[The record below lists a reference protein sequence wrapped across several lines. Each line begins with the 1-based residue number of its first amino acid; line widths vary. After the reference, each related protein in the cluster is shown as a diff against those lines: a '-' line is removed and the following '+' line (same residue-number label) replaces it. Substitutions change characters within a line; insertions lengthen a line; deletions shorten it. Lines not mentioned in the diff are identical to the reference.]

1 MGRWRISRRK
11 WAYLLGSM
19 LLLGTGAWGRPMVVR
34 HYSSTDGLPV
44 ASASA
49 ARTDAD
55 GFLWVA
61 THDGLARFDGREF
74 TVYDAASNPEMT
86 GNRIS
91 SLYADSAQ
99 RLYALSSGGELLAV
113 HSSGITRIRPDATDP
128 DSPVRYVDP
137 SSLCLTLN
145 RGWYCP
151 DGQGGFALRRRF
163 AVPGQVA
170 LVLAADET
178 AEWQVVAG
186 EGVYLED
193 ADGRRL
199 VYASPN
205 LVPQPR
211 LAEPFVA
218 VATDAGELLLGTD
231 SGLLRVTAGGGGLL
245 TLRDGSQPVVVQ
257 LRTDPKPGPRV
268 SWIGSSRGLYRLD
281 PGASTVVDAGPATQA
296 GSRSWRAPDGA
307 LWRASDG
314 RLYRDDV
321 LQLDSR
327 GEIRDLHFDA
337 SDSVWVSTLRDGLYA
352 LHPARVDLLNVDN
365 AMVNDNIYSVAYAE
379 DGSMWLGSL
388 GGGLQRMDR
397 DGRITTYGVESGL
410 PGLNPWVVA
419 VAPDQSVYTATFA
432 PGLYRKAVDSERFAP
447 VDLPPALVQLQI
459 LALSFASD
467 GSLWVGATAGAWRR
481 AGGAWQQVWPRDRAT
496 RVNAI
501 LQGARG
507 TVHFATSA
515 GLWRLD
521 HDGARPVASALLT
534 DISVRGAFRDS
545 EGTLWG
551 STEGRGLVRIAADDV
566 DGERAMFIGRAAG
579 LPSNSP
585 HAVVED
591 AGGNLWINSNQ
602 GIFRLTRSDLTEF
615 LQQRN
620 RVLSPLTLG
629 LADGLTELEGN
640 GGVQPAAAMDRAGRI
655 WFPSQRGV
663 VRIDPLKL
671 PLRRRAPIAVIDGID
686 SQGLPIPLT
695 DRRLPL
701 GKRSVQVRYNAAD
714 LHADAEVRFRYRL
727 HPVDLD
733 WTDAGNRRVAAF
745 AALAPNRYRL
755 EVVAGNSDGVWAADP
770 AVLEF
775 IVPAHW
781 HETRA
786 FRVSLALGLLLLIVG
801 LAQWRV
807 SRLRQRAAAL
817 DAQVHLRTQ
826 ELSAEKERVEATLG
840 ELAQAHSDLAMTH
853 GEIEVRNRKLA
864 EQTARLEA
872 LDRFRTRLLA
882 DVSHELRTPLML
894 IKLPLR
900 ELFEGSRQLPSADRQ
915 RLELPL
921 QQTERLSHLVE
932 QLVGLVQAEA
942 GQLRLKVRRIDLVG
956 WARRVIAG
964 FEPMAQRQRVTLAL
978 RTDLASLLAYADP
991 DRLTTVLSN
1000 LLDNAL
1006 KYAPADSVVVVQIAR
1021 DTDGDGAR
1029 ISVADRG
1036 PGYPPELAD
1045 SLFDRFVRAEGPPR
1059 AGREG
1064 LGIGLALARELIELH
1079 GGRIGTSVSAA
1090 AGTVFWLDIPLG
1102 SAHIALEEVALEP
1115 GGEID
1120 LGTLA
1125 QVREGGILLVEDH
1138 PELAAYLTERLA
1150 EFFPVRTVA
1159 SAELAIPEMQ
1169 RGDIR
1174 LLVSDVKLPG
1184 MDGVELCR
1192 TLKSMPEFAAL
1203 PVILI
1208 SAKSTLLDRDAG
1220 IEAGAISWITKP
1232 FELATLITEIR
1243 RHWPGGLERLEPA
1256 PGKPAPLVDA
1266 TGTVDDPILQIVRH
1280 RMADPAFGVAEWS
1293 EAAHLSDR
1301 QLRRRVTDLTGLS
1314 PIVWLREQRLL
1325 KVRDLISSGACQT
1338 LAEAGHQC
1346 GYDNPGYL
1354 YRLYRARFGES

>member
-1 MGRWRISRRK
+1 MWRIRRHR
-11 WAYLLGSM
+11 WACLLGSL
-19 LLLGTGAWGRPMVVR
+19 LLLGTSAWGRPMVVR
-34 HYSSTDGLPV
+34 HFSSTDGLPV

-74 TVYDAASNPEMT
+74 TVYDAASNPEMS

-91 SLYADSAQ
+91 ALYADSAR
-99 RLYALSSGGELLAV
+99 RLYALSSRGELLAV

-151 DGQGGFALRRRF
+151 DGRGGFALRQRF
-163 AVPGQVA
+163 AEPGQVA
-170 LVLAADET
+170 LALAADAT
-178 AEWQVVAG
+178 AVWQVVAG
-186 EGVYLED
+186 EGVYLAD
-193 ADGRRL
+193 AEGRRL
-199 VYASPN
+199 VYADPN
-205 LVPQPR
+205 LVPQPK
-211 LAEPFVA
+211 LADFPIA
-218 VATDAGELLLGTD
+218 VAAAGELLLGTD
-231 SGLLRVTAGGGGLL
+231 SGLLRVSAGGGALV
-245 TLRDGSQPVVVQ
+245 TLPDGGPPEGEALVLVQ
-257 LRTDPKPGPRV
+257 LRTDPEPDPPV
-268 SWIGSSRGLYRLD
+268 SWIGFSHGLYRLD
-281 PGASTVVDAGPATQA
+281 PGASTVINAGPLTQA

-307 LWRASDG
+307 IWRASDG
-314 RLYRDDV
+314 RLYRDEV
-321 LQLDSR
+321 LQLDSH
-327 GEIRDLHFDA
+327 GEIRDLHFGA

-352 LHPARVDLLNVDN
+352 LHPARVDLLDADRANVN
-365 AMVNDNIYSVAYAE
+365 ENLYSVAHAE
-379 DGSMWLGSL
+379 DGSIWLGSL
-388 GGGLQRMDR
+388 GGGVQRLDR
-397 DGRITTYGVESGL
+397 DGRITTYGVASGL
-410 PGLNPWVVA
+410 PGVNPWVVT
-419 VAPDQSVYTATFA
+419 VAPDQSIYTATFA
-432 PGLYRKAVDSERFAP
+432 PGLYRKAVGSERFAP
-447 VDLPPALVQLQI
+447 VDLPPALREQQI
-459 LALSFASD
+459 LALCFMPD
-467 GSLWVGATAGAWRR
+467 GGLWVGTSAGAWRQ
-481 AGGAWQQVWPRDRAT
+481 AGGAWQPVWPRDQPM

-501 LQGARG
+501 LPGPRD

-515 GLWRLD
+515 GVWRLGA
-521 HDGARPVASALLT
+521 DGAHPVASALLT
-534 DISVRGAFRDS
+534 GISVRGLFRDS

-551 STEGRGLVRIAADDV
+551 STEGRGLLRIAADDV
-566 DGERAMFIGRAAG
+566 HGERAMFIGRAAG

-591 AGGNLWINSNQ
+591 ADRNLWVNSNQ
-602 GIFRLTRSDLTEF
+602 GIFRLNRSDLSDF

-640 GGVQPAAAMDRAGRI
+640 GGVQPAAAVDRAGRI
-655 WFPSQRGV
+655 WFPSQRGL
-663 VRIDPLKL
+663 VRIDPRTL

-686 SQGLPIPLT
+686 SQGLPISLV
-695 DRRLPL
+695 DQQLPL

-714 LHADAEVRFRYRL
+714 LHAGAEVRFRYRL
-727 HPVDLD
+727 HPVDRD

-755 EVVAGNSDGVWAADP
+755 EVVAGNSDGIWAADP

-775 IVPAHW
+775 TVPAYW

-786 FRVSLALGLLLLIVG
+786 FRGSLALGLLLLIIG

-817 DAQVHLRTQ
+817 DAQVRLRTQ
-826 ELSAEKERVEATLG
+826 ELSAEKDRVETTLG
-840 ELAQAHSDLAMTH
+840 ELAQAHGDLAVTH

-864 EQTARLEA
+864 EQTTRLEA

-894 IKLPLR
+894 IQLPLR
-900 ELFEGSRQLPSADRQ
+900 ELFEGSRPLQPADRQ
-915 RLELPL
+915 RLQLPL

-942 GQLRLKVRRIDLVG
+942 GQLRLQVRRIDLIA

-964 FEPMAQRQRVTLAL
+964 FGPMAERQRVTLTL
-978 RTDLASLLAYADP
+978 RTDLVNLAVYADA

-1006 KYAPADSVVVVQIAR
+1006 KYAPADSVVVVNIERQ
-1021 DTDGDGAR
+1021 TQGDGVR

-1045 SLFDRFVRAEGPPR
+1045 ALFDRFVRAEGPPR
-1059 AGREG
+1059 AGRES

-1090 AGTVFWLDIPLG
+1090 AGTVFWLELPLG
-1102 SAHIALEEVALEP
+1102 SAHIALEEVALDS
-1115 GGEID
+1115 GGD
-1120 LGTLA
+1120 MNLPTVA
-1125 QVREGGILLVEDH
+1125 QIEEGGILLVEDH

-1169 RGDIR
+1169 RRDIR
-1174 LLVSDVKLPG
+1174 LVVSDVKLPG

-1192 TLKSMPEFAAL
+1192 SLKAMPEFATL

-1232 FELATLITEIR
+1232 FALATLIAEIR
-1243 RHWPGGLERLEPA
+1243 RHWPGGLEPRELA
-1256 PGKPAPLVDA
+1256 PGKVAPALDA
-1266 TGTVDDPILQIVRH
+1266 VDDPILRIARK
-1280 RMADPAFGVAEWS
+1280 RMADPVFGVAEWS
-1293 EAAHLSDR
+1293 AAVHLSDR

-1314 PIVWLREQRLL
+1314 PIVWLREQRLS
-1325 KVRDLISSGACQT
+1325 KVRELISTGTCQT

-1354 YRLYRARFGES
+1354 YRLYRARFGEA

>member
-1 MGRWRISRRK
+1 
-11 WAYLLGSM
+11 
-19 LLLGTGAWGRPMVVR
+19 MVVR
-34 HYSSTDGLPV
+34 HFSSTDGLPV

-74 TVYDAASNPEMT
+74 TVYDAASNPEMP

-91 SLYADSAQ
+91 SLYADSAR
-99 RLYALSSGGELLAV
+99 RLYALSSRGELLAV
-113 HSSGITRIRPDATDP
+113 SSSGITRIRPDPMDP
-128 DSPVRYVDP
+128 ESPIRYVDP

-151 DGQGGFALRRRF
+151 DGQGGFVLRRRF

-170 LVLAADET
+170 LALAVDET

-199 VYASPN
+199 VYADPH

-211 LAEPFVA
+211 LADFPIA
-218 VATDAGELLLGTD
+218 VATAARELLLGTD
-231 SGLLRVTAGGGGLL
+231 SGLLRVSAGGGGLL
-245 TLRDGSQPVVVQ
+245 TLPDGGPPEGEALVLVQ
-257 LRTDPKPGPRV
+257 LRTDPEPGPPV
-268 SWIGSSRGLYRLD
+268 SWIGFSHGLYRLD
-281 PGASTVVDAGPATQA
+281 PGAATVVNAGPLTQA

-314 RLYRDDV
+314 QLYRDDV
-321 LQLDSR
+321 LQLDGH
-327 GEIRDLHFDA
+327 GEIRDLHFGA

-365 AMVNDNIYSVAYAE
+365 AMVNDNLYSVAYAE

-397 DGRITTYGVESGL
+397 DGRITTYRVESGL

-447 VDLPPALVQLQI
+447 VDLPAALREQQI
-459 LALSFASD
+459 LALNFMSD
-467 GSLWVGATAGAWRR
+467 GSAWVGTSAGAWRQE
-481 AGGAWQQVWPRDRAT
+481 GGAWQPVWPRDRAM

-501 LQGARG
+501 LPGPRD
-507 TVHFATSA
+507 TVHFATRA
-515 GLWRLD
+515 GVWRLD
-521 HDGARPVASALLT
+521 AGGARPVASALLT
-534 DISVRGAFRDS
+534 GISVRGLFRDS

-551 STEGRGLVRIAADDV
+551 STEGRGLVRIAADDI
-566 DGERAMFIGRAAG
+566 DGERAMFIGRAVG

-591 AGGNLWINSNQ
+591 AGGNLWVNSNQ

-686 SQGLPIPLT
+686 SQGSPLSLT
-695 DRRLPL
+695 GHQLPL

-714 LHADAEVRFRYRL
+714 LHAGAEVRFRYRL

-755 EVVAGNSDGVWAADP
+755 EVVAGNSDGIWAADP

-775 IVPAHW
+775 IVPAYW

-786 FRVSLALGLLLLIVG
+786 FRVSLALGLLLLIVA

-840 ELAQAHSDLAMTH
+840 KLAQAHSDLAITH

-864 EQTARLEA
+864 EQTTRLEA

-900 ELFEGSRQLPSADRQ
+900 ELFEGARKLPSADRQ
-915 RLELPL
+915 RLQLPL

-942 GQLRLKVRRIDLVG
+942 GQLRLQVRRIDLVA

-964 FEPMAQRQRVTLAL
+964 FEPMAERQGVTLAL
-978 RTDLASLLAYADP
+978 RTELANLAAYADP
-991 DRLTTVLSN
+991 DCLTTVLSN

-1006 KYAPADSVVVVQIAR
+1006 KYAPADSVVVVNIERETQGA
-1021 DTDGDGAR
+1021 GAR

-1102 SAHIALEEVALEP
+1102 SAHIALEEVALAP
-1115 GGEID
+1115 GEEID

-1192 TLKSMPEFAAL
+1192 TLKSMSEFSAL

-1243 RHWPGGLERLEPA
+1243 RHWPGGLEALEGLEGLEPA

-1266 TGTVDDPILQIVRH
+1266 TGAVDPILQIVRH

-1314 PIVWLREQRLL
+1314 PIVWLREQRLN

>member
-1 MGRWRISRRK
+1 MWWLISRHR
-11 WAYLLGSM
+11 WATLIAGLLLGSSV
-19 LLLGTGAWGRPMVVR
+19 WGRPMVVR
-34 HYSSTDGLPV
+34 HFSSTDGLPV

-74 TVYDAASNPEMT
+74 TVYDAASNPEMS

-91 SLYADSAQ
+91 ALYADSHR
-99 RLYALSSGGELLAV
+99 RLYALSSRGELLAV

-151 DGQGGFALRRRF
+151 DGRGGFALRQRF
-163 AVPGQVA
+163 TVPGQVA
-170 LVLAADET
+170 LALAADDT
-178 AEWQVVAG
+178 AVWQVVAG
-186 EGVYLED
+186 EGIYLAD

-199 VYASPN
+199 VYADPH
-205 LVPQPR
+205 LVPQPK
-211 LAEPFVA
+211 LADFPIA
-218 VATDAGELLLGTD
+218 VSAARELLLGTD
-231 SGLLRVTAGGGGLL
+231 SGLLRVGAGGGGLL
-245 TLRDGSQPVVVQ
+245 TLPDGGPPDGEALVLVQ
-257 LRTDPKPGPRV
+257 LRTAPEPGSLV
-268 SWIGSSRGLYRLD
+268 SWLGFSHGLYRLD
-281 PGASTVVDAGPATQA
+281 PGASAVIRAGPLTQA
-296 GSRSWRAPDGA
+296 GSRSWRSPDGA

-314 RLYRDDV
+314 QLYRDDV
-321 LQLDSR
+321 LQLDGH
-327 GEIRDLHFDA
+327 GEIRDLYFDA

-352 LHPARVDLLNVDN
+352 LHPARVDLLNVDRAN
-365 AMVNDNIYSVAYAE
+365 VNDNLYSVAYAE

-397 DGRITTYGVESGL
+397 EGRITTYGVASGL

-419 VAPDQSVYTATFA
+419 VAPDQSIYTATFA
-432 PGLYRKAVDSERFAP
+432 PGLYRKAVDSERFLP
-447 VDLPPALVQLQI
+447 LDLPPALREQQI
-459 LALSFASD
+459 LALSFMPD
-467 GSLWVGATAGAWRR
+467 GNLWVGTSAGAWRR
-481 AGGAWQQVWPRDRAT
+481 RGGAWQPIWPLDRAM
-496 RVNAI
+496 RINAI
-501 LQGARG
+501 LPGPRD
-507 TVHFATSA
+507 TVHFATRA
-515 GLWRLD
+515 GVWRLD
-521 HDGARPVASALLT
+521 ADGAHPVASALLT
-534 DISVRGAFRDS
+534 GISVRGLFRDS

-551 STEGRGLVRIAADDV
+551 STEGRGLLRMAADDV
-566 DGERAMFIGRAAG
+566 DGERALFIGRAAG

-591 AGGNLWINSNQ
+591 AGGNLWVNSNQ

-640 GGVQPAAAMDRAGRI
+640 GGVQPAAAVDRSGRI

-686 SQGLPIPLT
+686 SQGSPVTLEEQQ
-695 DRRLPL
+695 LPL

-714 LHADAEVRFRYRL
+714 LHAGAEVRFRYRL

-733 WTDAGNRRVAAF
+733 WNDAGNRRVAAF

-755 EVVAGNSDGVWAADP
+755 EVVAGNSDGIWAETPVA
-770 AVLEF
+770 LEF
-775 IVPAHW
+775 IVPAYW
-781 HETRA
+781 HETRE
-786 FRVSLALGLLLLIVG
+786 FRGALALALLLLIVG
-801 LAQWRV
+801 LVHWRV

-826 ELSAEKERVEATLG
+826 ELSAEKDRVESTLG
-840 ELAQAHSDLAMTH
+840 KLAQAHGDLALTH

-900 ELFEGSRQLPSADRQ
+900 EMFEGSRKLPSAHRE
-915 RLELPL
+915 RLQLPL

-942 GQLRLKVRRIDLVG
+942 GQLRLKARRIDLVA
-956 WARRVIAG
+956 WARRVLAG
-964 FEPMAQRQRVTLAL
+964 FAPMAERQRVQLAL
-978 RTDLASLLAYADP
+978 RTEIDSLAIYADA
-991 DRLTTVLSN
+991 DHLTTILSN

-1006 KYAPADSVVVVQIAR
+1006 KYAPADSVVVVSIKLDAH
-1021 DTDGDGAR
+1021 GEGAR
-1029 ISVADRG
+1029 IGVADRG
-1036 PGYPPELAD
+1036 PGYPPELAAA
-1045 SLFDRFVRAEGPPR
+1045 LFDRFFRAEGPPR

-1090 AGTVFWLDIPLG
+1090 EGTVFWLDLPLG
-1102 SAHIALEEVALEP
+1102 SAHIALDELALEP

-1120 LGTLA
+1120 LATVA
-1125 QVREGGILLVEDH
+1125 PIHDGGILLVEDH

-1159 SAELAIPEMQ
+1159 SAEAAIPEMQ
-1169 RGDIR
+1169 RGGLR

-1192 TLKSMPEFAAL
+1192 TLKAMPEFVGL

-1220 IEAGAISWITKP
+1220 IEAGAIAWITKP
-1232 FELATLITEIR
+1232 FELATLIAEIR
-1243 RHWPGGLERLEPA
+1243 RYWPADLEFVPGTPA
-1256 PGKPAPLVDA
+1256 PAVAVDA
-1266 TGTVDDPILQIVRH
+1266 AVDDPILQIARQ

-1301 QLRRRVTDLTGLS
+1301 QLRRRVADLTGLS

-1325 KVRDLISSGACQT
+1325 KVRELISSGACQT

-1354 YRLYRARFGES
+1354 YRLYRARFGEG